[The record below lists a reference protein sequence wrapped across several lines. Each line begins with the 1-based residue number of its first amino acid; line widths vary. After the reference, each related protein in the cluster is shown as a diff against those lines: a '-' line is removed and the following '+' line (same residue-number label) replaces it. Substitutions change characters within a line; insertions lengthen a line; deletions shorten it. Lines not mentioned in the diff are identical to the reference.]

1 MNQTSLKD
9 GKSQHKCSIRLY
21 NADEYKM
28 MPRDYIERPSEWLGN
43 RRLMRSMATG
53 FTNKELKVLGT
64 NIYPD
69 AQPQLVNLEDKQVLV
84 WIADNPDR
92 TSANRTM
99 LVILC
104 MIRTAA
110 YGVNL
115 WQ

>member
-1 MNQTSLKD
+1 
-9 GKSQHKCSIRLY
+9 
-21 NADEYKM
+21 
-28 MPRDYIERPSEWLGN
+28 
-43 RRLMRSMATG
+43 MATG

-84 WIADNPDR
+84 WIADNP
-92 TSANRTM
+92 TEPLPTE
-99 LVILC
+99 LCWFILC